1 MPENTSGHRLSQFV
15 VFILSQQCIL
25 LRTVP
30 LHRSQQK
37 NYHSGVLQTR
47 FPDRE
52 NALVIL
58 SDAFLSEFPMDI
70 TETK

>member
-1 MPENTSGHRLSQFV
+1 MHPTAHCSVAL
-15 VFILSQQCIL
+15 
-25 LRTVP
+25 VP
-30 LHRSQQK
+30 AK

-52 NALVIL
+52 NALVIF